1 MLMFTQMTLFVSFN
15 SFICKLVCYKVTFTV
30 KLFQTVCYECESSNF
45 SECTVHPKLTFVKD
59 VEVPMVS
66 LIMFIY
72 ISYALNHNKNFY
84 MN

>member
-1 MLMFTQMTLFVSFN
+1 MQTFILMTLFVSFK

-45 SECTVHPKLTFVKD
+45 SECTVHPQLTFVKD

-66 LIMFIY
+66 LIIFIY
-72 ISYALNHNKNFY
+72 ISYALNHEQ
-84 MN
+84 